1 MNGILSPFII
11 QNQMVAHFI
20 NTNCRKLTAPHCQF
34 RGVGQSIRQT
44 YLYLWY
50 PLFQVQWDKCDQQN
64 HQITKPRII

>member
-34 RGVGQSIRQT
+34 RGVGQSMKQT
-44 YLYLWY
+44 YLYMWY
-50 PLFQVQWDKCDQQN
+50 FKLNGIDAN
-64 HQITKPRII
+64 NEITKPRII